1 MGKLVKYFN
10 GNLVEYDVLKLVDFY
25 DPILRQPTAPWV
37 HKDHSPKE
45 CEYIT
50 FTLVE
55 TLKEL
60 GGVGLSAN
68 QIGLPHRVCAINM
81 GNEIWTMFNPEIID
95 HGITPSKSSEGCLSY
110 PGHEIDH
117 LNGIVYTDLISPI
130 KLEQAKRKV
139 KKNLKNMKR
148 FQMQQSIL
156 AAQQEM
162 EVEESSPTIKILD
175 TPVDTQDK
183 PQAFVYSTG

>member
-1 MGKLVKYFN
+1 
-10 GNLVEYDVLKLVDFY
+10 
-25 DPILRQPTAPWV
+25 
-37 HKDHSPKE
+37 
-45 CEYIT
+45 
-50 FTLVE
+50 
-55 TLKEL
+55 
-60 GGVGLSAN
+60 
-68 QIGLPHRVCAINM
+68 
-81 GNEIWTMFNPEIID
+81 
-95 HGITPSKSSEGCLSY
+95 
-110 PGHEIDH
+110 